1 MARDKKV
8 RAGALRFVVL
18 KSLGLAATQ
27 GGIDPAQAEIAFRAV
42 GAV

>member
-27 GGIDPAQAEIAFRAV
+27 GDIDPALAEASFREV